1 MLSLNLIVRAVIVHE
16 GRLLT
21 YVLNDGE
28 RQPFHTL
35 LGGHFKLGETVTSA
49 IVRELEEEVG
59 LAVAPV
65 KLLYIV
71 ENYFAR
77 HVQKLHEIGFYF
89 LCAPVQPVT
98 GGFLSQLKP
107 DEEELIS
114 PELVDPKDL
123 PSLNFQPEPLRALLA
138 KDIAAGFTECPRL
151 VVINELPGD
160 VMAASGVFGL

>member
-1 MLSLNLIVRAVIVHE
+1 MLALNLIVRAVIVHE

-28 RQPFHTL
+28 REPFHTL

-49 IVRELEEEVG
+49 VVREVEEEVG

-77 HVQKLHEIGFYF
+77 NAQKLHEIGFYF
-89 LCAPVQPVT
+89 LCAPTQPIT
-98 GGFLSQLKP
+98 GDLLSQLKP
-107 DEEELIS
+107 DAESLIS
-114 PELVDPKDL
+114 PELVEPQAL
-123 PSLNFQPEPLRALLA
+123 AGLNFQPEPLRALLA
-138 KDIAAGFTECPRL
+138 RDIAAGFKACPQL

-160 VMAASGVFGL
+160 VLAMSGAFGL

>member
-1 MLSLNLIVRAVIVHE
+1 MLALNLIVRAVIVHE

-28 RQPFHTL
+28 REPFHTL

-49 IVRELEEEVG
+49 VMREVEEEVG

-77 HVQKLHEIGFYF
+77 YAQKLHEIGFYF

-98 GGFLSQLKP
+98 GDLLAQLRP
-107 DEEELIS
+107 DEESLIS
-114 PELVDPKDL
+114 PELVAPKDL
-123 PSLNFQPEPLRALLA
+123 TGLNFQPELLRDLLA
-138 KDIAAGFTECPRL
+138 KDAEAGFTACPQL

-160 VMAASGVFGL
+160 VMALSGVFGL